1 MKGFEQVTKAGR
13 RWGMV
18 VTAVLLAGLFGI
30 NVAQG
35 QPSGLSLEIAI
46 ADAPEDF
53 QFPLGTVIGLTM
65 VLTNVTEWPMYTE
78 KGFSQTDFHKSLI
91 LTDPNGERY
100 TLIPETGWVD
110 SMPPPF
116 FFGDRAVLLA
126 EALSPGAVKTV
137 IIKDLST
144 LFPVMETMSGWYTLE
159 AYQPFGRFG
168 DIIDVAGFGVLGL
181 ADHPN
186 NWHGTVDSNRIQ
198 FYLSPNI
205 GAQVYGLVL
214 DNTVDPAEPLFQAAV
229 RVFKEDEIASDAG
242 AEEIW
247 TKVNPVLEGSTDNKG
262 EVVWTSEAPCLLENN
277 YTVFTKYADEFQQSA
292 IAAGDSGWAAGCSG
306 IFEIE
311 FMFGQPPEERGD
323 FAIFALNSVAL
334 RQRSVVLSGNIGAQD
349 ISEGPGPKSKVE
361 VYIGYRVELAQG
373 VQVYGDSVSIEKN
386 ATVFD
391 VYYNKLKNR
400 GKILG
405 DKVTPL
411 ELPVWEAPP
420 FLASAPGKKDI
431 KVKAKKDKRGPKY
444 KKSWKHTK
452 GKKDSS
458 VVELA
463 AGAYDEVEIDHNGE
477 LHLLGGTYHFSS
489 LKLDKD
495 ASLICL
501 GPATILIAEGL
512 EGHDEI
518 YIGPAANSGISA
530 ADIVIYIGGIEEKK
544 GKKKKPH
551 PKVKKVVIGKKSKV
565 MANIYAPNSTLEI
578 GKECEVKGSFIAK
591 DVIVGERVK
600 VSLDSAF

>member
-1 MKGFEQVTKAGR
+1 
-13 RWGMV
+13 
-18 VTAVLLAGLFGI
+18 
-30 NVAQG
+30 
-35 QPSGLSLEIAI
+35 
-46 ADAPEDF
+46 
-53 QFPLGTVIGLTM
+53 
-65 VLTNVTEWPMYTE
+65 
-78 KGFSQTDFHKSLI
+78 
-91 LTDPNGERY
+91 
-100 TLIPETGWVD
+100 
-110 SMPPPF
+110 
-116 FFGDRAVLLA
+116 LA
-126 EALSPGAVKTV
+126 EALSPGVFKTV
-137 IIKDLST
+137 TLQDLSK
-144 LFPVMETMSGWYTLE
+144 LFPVIGTLPGWYTLE

-168 DIIDVAGFGVLGL
+168 DIIDVADFGVLGL

-186 NWHGTVDSNRIQ
+186 NWHGTVNSNRIQ
-198 FYLSPNI
+198 FYLTPNI
-205 GAQVYGLVL
+205 GAQVNGLVL
-214 DNTVDPAEPLFQAAV
+214 DNTVAPTEPLFQV
-229 RVFKEDEIASDAG
+229 PVKVFKDDEIAPDAS
-242 AEEIW
+242 AEDIW
-247 TKVNPVLEGSTDNKG
+247 TKVKPVLEGSTDTQG
-262 EVVWTSEAPCLLENN
+262 ETVWASEAPCLLENN
-277 YTVFTKYADEFQQSA
+277 YTVYTKYAEEFQQSA

-311 FMFGQPPEERGD
+311 FMFGQPPEEGGD

-391 VYYNKLKNR
+391 VYYNELKNK
-400 GKILG
+400 GTIFG

-420 FLASAPGKKDI
+420 FLASVPGKKDI
-431 KVKAKKDKRGPKY
+431 KVKGKKGKKGKKGRKDK
-444 KKSWKHTK
+444 K

-530 ADIVIYIGGIEEKK
+530 ADIVIYIGGIEGKK
-544 GKKKKPH
+544 GKKKKPK
-551 PKVKKVVIGKKSKV
+551 PKIKKVVIGKKSKV
-565 MANIYAPNSTLEI
+565 MANIYAPNSTLDI

-591 DVIVGERVK
+591 DVIVGDRVK